1 VALLALRLAIHVPVV
16 AGTSFLEEMGEDAA
30 QGLFLAL
37 AQPELSGELLERE
50 SFASRAAERGEQAL
64 GIDVHEVYF

>member
-1 VALLALRLAIHVPVV
+1 MPVV
-16 AGTSFLEEMGEDAA
+16 AGTSLLEKMGEEAA
-30 QGLFLAL
+30 ERLLLAL